1 MLLDQIA
8 MNTGPSWHLDVCFS
22 TRANLLL
29 IGPAD
34 ITAMLLDIVR
44 LHLEAPA
51 ATIRAGEP
59 LALPPEHVG
68 TLIVHNVCLL
78 TTFEQTQ
85 LNEALD
91 RDLAGTQVISTSAL
105 SLMPMVQEGRFL
117 DSLYYRLNTIYLDV
131 RNSLPGL

>member
-1 MLLDQIA
+1 

-22 TRANLLL
+22 TRANLML

-59 LALPPEHVG
+59 LTLPRGHVG

-78 TTFEQTQ
+78 SSVEQSR

-91 RDLAGTQVISTSAL
+91 DDLAGTQVISTSPL

-117 DSLYYRLNTIYLDV
+117 DILYYRLNTIYLDV
-131 RNSLPGL
+131 RDSLPGL